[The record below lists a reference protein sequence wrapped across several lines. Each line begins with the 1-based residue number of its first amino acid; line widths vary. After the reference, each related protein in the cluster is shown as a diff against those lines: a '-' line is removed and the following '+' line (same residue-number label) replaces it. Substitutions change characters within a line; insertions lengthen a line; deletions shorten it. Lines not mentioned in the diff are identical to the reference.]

1 MIIPD
6 GEEED
11 AAEVQV
17 VEKGEDAVETTTIIT
32 AEAVE
37 VVEGEVVEGG
47 AAETTTMTT
56 TIATITA
63 EVVITN
69 IIRIIM
75 DRIISGSLL
84 RTSNFLKR
92 LGLEVLHLNDPLN
105 VYPRKDLLCC
115 GHNILKR
122 PTWTLMVSSCFSHI
136 LNVIGSKTIASK
148 RSIIVL

>member
-32 AEAVE
+32 MEVVE
-37 VVEGEVVEGG
+37 VVGG
-47 AAETTTMTT
+47 GVAETTTMTT

-63 EVVITN
+63 EVVITK
-69 IIRIIM
+69 IIRITRIIV

-84 RTSNFLKR
+84 RTSNCLK
-92 LGLEVLHLNDPLN
+92 
-105 VYPRKDLLCC
+105 
-115 GHNILKR
+115 
-122 PTWTLMVSSCFSHI
+122 
-136 LNVIGSKTIASK
+136 
-148 RSIIVL
+148 

>member
-32 AEAVE
+32 MEVVE
-37 VVEGEVVEGG
+37 VVEGGV
-47 AAETTTMTT
+47 AETTTMTT

-63 EVVITN
+63 EVVITK
-69 IIRIIM
+69 IIRITRIIV

-84 RTSNFLKR
+84 RTSNCLK
-92 LGLEVLHLNDPLN
+92 
-105 VYPRKDLLCC
+105 
-115 GHNILKR
+115 
-122 PTWTLMVSSCFSHI
+122 
-136 LNVIGSKTIASK
+136 
-148 RSIIVL
+148 